1 MKVSI
6 ISYVVPAK
14 KLKDKGKVV
23 LEGPEKAQ
31 SSSTLEILDKVAYF
45 KKNLEKIS
53 SKIEAQEAMVEPPMK
68 KQKVHE
74 AIPQIH
80 P

>member
-1 MKVSI
+1 M
-6 ISYVVPAK
+6 PAD

-23 LEGPEKAQ
+23 LEGPEKEQ
-31 SSSTLEILDKVAYF
+31 SSPTLDILHKATEF

-53 SKIEAQEAMVEPPMK
+53 SEIEAQEVMPEPPAK

-74 AIPQIH
+74 AIPKVH
-80 P
+80 